1 MMPCRSTRSTSPAG
15 WPTCLLRPNGPR
27 PVRGLPDE
35 SGTAPD
41 SIGVRMR
48 PPDHPERVALE
59 RAAAASAG
67 PPICAR
73 LSTWNSRPQRA
84 RAWRHG
90 DHVPRCAQGHALGRD
105 RRCQFLDGAALS
117 TRSTGLADLREAYG
131 LRSLGSRLGPRPRL
145 PPRRIDGVH
154 QIHDGPPRQETA
166 RARPG
171 SAGWRRRADVSATRG
186 GGVVPQRCHRPMVSN
201 DDHGQHPE
209 RHRTGRPRGSRPL
222 RSRRPSDGRASRVRG
237 NRERSD
243 LSRRLRRVGRGPNRL
258 GSETRFRRPDP
269 PGNGGLFRRVDGPR
283 PRWDWIYEWAWSSPN
298 PDMPMWT
305 GMRGLTPLRDPRDGH
320 DVLLGAREQPGVIER
335 IDPSRN
341 HAVTLELDVRN
352 YFSKIWY
359 GGQLYRDVTL
369 IAYNDMTA
377 AVHPK
382 TGEPIHLIGLWVLH
396 PERQSEL
403 GASSWYL
410 VRYRDGSYAHG
421 RVFDPGDSTIR
432 TRGGLRG
439 TRSIVVAPFAEDR
452 ARVFYFCCF
461 DAYAG
466 PHQDT
471 AWIYR
476 AAAPE

>member
-1 MMPCRSTRSTSPAG
+1 MNRGRRPTALAFVCVLLIILSGSLSNGQQPPPLDLRFARDYRPGTRD
-15 WPTCLLRPNGPR
+15 RNGHGLGGTEIMSLAAHKGMLFAAVGAVSSWTAPPFR
-27 PVRGLPDE
+27 PVPPGSQILVKRTASGAWEVDLDLGLDY
-35 SGTAPD
+35 
-41 SIGVRMR
+41 
-48 PPDHPERVALE
+48 L
-59 RAAAASAG
+59 RAASMASIRFTTDRHARKLPEPVPVLLVGVGARTFRPRAAEA
-67 PPICAR
+67 
-73 LSTWNSRPQRA
+73 WSRNDATGRWSRMTITDNIRSVTGRVDPEVRVLF
-84 RAWRHG
+84 
-90 DHVPRCAQGHALGRD
+90 DHVDGVTGVHHVFAGIANGAIYRGAYDASVAGQIVWEEKPDFDGRI
-105 RRCQFLDGAALS
+105 RRPMAAAEADGALYL
-117 TRSTGLADLREAYG
+117 TVD
-131 LRSLGSRLGPRPRL
+131 
-145 PPRRIDGVH
+145 
-154 QIHDGPPRQETA
+154 
-166 RARPG
+166 
-171 SAGWRRRADVSATRG
+171 
-186 GGVVPQRCHRPMVSN
+186 
-201 DDHGQHPE
+201 PE
-209 RHRTGRPRGSRPL
+209 
-222 RSRRPSDGRASRVRG
+222 PSQ
-237 NRERSD
+237 
-243 LSRRLRRVGRGPNRL
+243 
-258 GSETRFRRPDP
+258 

-305 GMRGLTPLRDPRDGH
+305 GMRGLTPIRDPRDGH

-396 PERQSEL
+396 PERRSEL

-421 RVFDPGDSTIR
+421 RVFDPGDSTMR
-432 TRGGLRG
+432 ARGGLRG
-439 TRSIVVAPFAEDR
+439 TRAIVVSPFAEDR
-452 ARVFYFCCF
+452 ARVFYFGGF
-461 DAYAG
+461 DAYGG

>member
-1 MMPCRSTRSTSPAG
+1 VHHVFAG
-15 WPTCLLRPNGPR
+15 IANGAIYRGAYDASVAGQIAWEEKPDFDGRIRRP
-27 PVRGLPDE
+27 
-35 SGTAPD
+35 
-41 SIGVRMR
+41 M
-48 PPDHPERVALE
+48 
-59 RAAAASAG
+59 AAAEA
-67 PPICAR
+67 
-73 LSTWNSRPQRA
+73 
-84 RAWRHG
+84 
-90 DHVPRCAQGHALGRD
+90 
-105 RRCQFLDGAALS
+105 DGALYL
-117 TRSTGLADLREAYG
+117 TVD
-131 LRSLGSRLGPRPRL
+131 
-145 PPRRIDGVH
+145 
-154 QIHDGPPRQETA
+154 
-166 RARPG
+166 
-171 SAGWRRRADVSATRG
+171 
-186 GGVVPQRCHRPMVSN
+186 
-201 DDHGQHPE
+201 PE
-209 RHRTGRPRGSRPL
+209 
-222 RSRRPSDGRASRVRG
+222 PSQ
-237 NRERSD
+237 
-243 LSRRLRRVGRGPNRL
+243 
-258 GSETRFRRPDP
+258 

-432 TRGGLRG
+432 RGAACAAPGQSSSPRLPKTAHASFTSAASMRTEAHTRIPPGSTGLRRPNEPYPASVPVLSG
-439 TRSIVVAPFAEDR
+439 TQADAVCRFAR
-452 ARVFYFCCF
+452 FR
-461 DAYAG
+461 
-466 PHQDT
+466 
-471 AWIYR
+471 R
-476 AAAPE
+476 